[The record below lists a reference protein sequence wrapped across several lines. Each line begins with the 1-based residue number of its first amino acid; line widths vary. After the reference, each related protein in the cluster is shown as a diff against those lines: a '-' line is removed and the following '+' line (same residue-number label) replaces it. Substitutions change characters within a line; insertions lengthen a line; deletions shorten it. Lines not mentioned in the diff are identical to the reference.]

1 MSKRVMAMLVGVVAL
16 AVLVAGCGSSDDETT
31 TVEVS
36 LTKAQFVKQGSKVC
50 AEELK
55 TMSKGLK
62 AFSDEHDL
70 TKKLNKEDT
79 EELVETVFQ
88 PGFEG
93 QFEGLGELSP
103 PKGDEKQVEAILT
116 QFEEGLDKGSENK
129 EKFVAELSTAM
140 RALEKYGIKECD
152 GLYL

>member
-1 MSKRVMAMLVGVVAL
+1 MVLLAGAMAS
-16 AVLVAGCGSSDDETT
+16 AVLAGGCGSSDDETT

-70 TKKLNKEDT
+70 TKKLSKEDT
-79 EELVETVFQ
+79 EELVETVFE
-88 PGFEG
+88 PGFEA
-93 QFEGLGELSP
+93 QFEGLQELSP
-103 PKGDEKQVEAILT
+103 PKGDEKQIEAIMT
-116 QFEEGLDKGSENK
+116 QFEEGLEKGAEDK
-129 EKFVAELSTAM
+129 EKFVAELSKAM